1 MIRARKTNHQLM
13 HEVIRTHSLGL
24 LQPLSQLPNRN
35 HLSKALPLTQL
46 KKMNATDGCLINKS
60 LKAVFVISCTVMQ
73 NQNQYQTS

>member
-24 LQPLSQLPNRN
+24 LQPLSQLPSRSSTTN
-35 HLSKALPLTQL
+35 TV